1 MNRFEGIRVEED
13 ETALVGRNPEWRVLF
28 RYNHWSKHF
37 GVYRSPRLTEPEKE
51 FIVIQM
57 DRLFKG
63 KVPDLDERRI
73 KVLQFLN
80 YETDE
85 DTYCS

>member
-1 MNRFEGIRVEED
+1 MRRFEGIKVFED
-13 ETALVGRNPEWRVLF
+13 KTALVGRNSEQRVLF
-28 RYNHWSKHF
+28 RYNRWTTEFS
-37 GVYRSPRLTEPEKE
+37 VYRSHRMTEVEIE
-51 FIVIQM
+51 CILMQM

-63 KVPDLDERRI
+63 KVPELAERKF
-73 KVLQFLN
+73 KVFQFLN